1 MVDLMGMA
9 GATERMERVTQLQAD
24 ASATTLELQAGLA
37 DVRFL
42 RSFFDSAEANFARRI
57 AAGSSFPEKDVA
69 EAAGGTLNDAGRILE
84 RTRTLDAAP
93 EMAAALDAGRISGSH
108 VDVLSRAAK
117 HLDDKL
123 SVVLFDKVAD
133 LVDVAAVAT
142 VPDFAKRLRHE
153 VSRILADDGVA
164 RLERQRR
171 STALSTWV
179 DDEGMWRVSGKFDP
193 VTGIRLAATLES
205 TVETLFAEAESPT
218 CPTDPIE
225 KQKYL
230 RALALS
236 RLIERAGAIGL
247 GNAADG
253 APPRAPGLGHGAASR
268 PKSGRPE
275 FVAVIDVSLNQAAGG
290 HRPINH
296 RRNDDPAHAA
306 EPGTTGSNT
315 NGSNT
320 NGSNTNGARTDAD
333 STPTSPTCVTW
344 PIPVEVPNDVLAEL
358 LGNDLKSEVSAVV
371 VADGL
376 VLHAPGRLDLG
387 RATRLAS
394 RAQRRALRGLYSS
407 CAIPGCRSSYDR
419 CQLHHITWWRHGG
432 RTDLGN
438 LLPVCS
444 HHHHKIHDEGWAIE
458 LGLRRALTLRLPDG
472 QVMTTGPPT
481 RTAA

>member
-1 MVDLMGMA
+1 MVELMGTA
-9 GATERMERVTQLQAD
+9 GAIEQLERVTHLQSNAN
-24 ASATTLELQAGLA
+24 ATMVELQAGLA
-37 DVRFL
+37 DVRVL

-69 EAAGGTLNDAGRILE
+69 EAAGGTLNDASRILE

-123 SVVLFDKVAD
+123 SVVLFDKVAN

-142 VPDFAKRLRHE
+142 VPDFAKRLRDE

-205 TVETLFAEAESPT
+205 AVETLFAEAESPT

-236 RLIERAGAIGL
+236 RLIERAGAVGL
-247 GNAADG
+247 ANAADG
-253 APPRAPGLGHGAASR
+253 APPRTPGIGHGAASR
-268 PKSGRPE
+268 SKSGRPE

-290 HRPINH
+290 RRPINH
-296 RRNDDPAHAA
+296 RSHDDPAHAA

-315 NGSNT
+315 NGA
-320 NGSNTNGARTDAD
+320 NTNGARTDAD
-333 STPTSPTCVTW
+333 STPTSPACVTW

-371 VADGL
+371 IADGL
-376 VLHAPGRLDLG
+376 VLHAPGGLDLG
-387 RATRLAS
+387 RATRLAN

-444 HHHHKIHDEGWAIE
+444 HHHHKIHDDGWAIE
-458 LGLRRALTLRLPDG
+458 LGLQRALTLRLPDG

>member
-1 MVDLMGMA
+1 MVDLMGTA
-9 GATERMERVTQLQAD
+9 GATKRVERVTHLQSNAD
-24 ASATTLELQAGLA
+24 ATMLELQAGLA
-37 DVRFL
+37 DVRVL

-93 EMAAALDAGRISGSH
+93 EIAAALDAGRISGRH

-117 HLDDKL
+117 HLDDTL

-133 LVDVAAVAT
+133 FVDVAAVAT

-205 TVETLFAEAESPT
+205 TVETLFSEAESRT

-236 RLIERAGAIGL
+236 RLIERAGAVGL
-247 GNAADG
+247 GNSADN
-253 APPRAPGLGHGAASR
+253 APPRTPGLRHGAALR

-290 HRPINH
+290 YRPVNP
-296 RRNDDPAHAA
+296 RRNDNPAQAA
-306 EPGTTGSNT
+306 KPG
-315 NGSNT
+315 T

-333 STPTSPTCVTW
+333 STPTSPACVTW
-344 PIPVEVPNDVLAEL
+344 PIPVEIPNDVLAEL

-371 VADGL
+371 IADGL

-387 RATRLAS
+387 RATRLAN

-444 HHHHKIHDEGWAIE
+444 HHHHKIHDDGWAIE
-458 LGLRRALTLRLPDG
+458 LGLQRALTLRLPDG

>member
-1 MVDLMGMA
+1 MVELMGMA
-9 GATERMERVTQLQAD
+9 GAIEQLERVTHLQSNAN
-24 ASATTLELQAGLA
+24 ATMVELQAGLA
-37 DVRFL
+37 DVRVL

-69 EAAGGTLNDAGRILE
+69 EAAGGTLNDASRILE

-133 LVDVAAVAT
+133 LVNVAAAAT
-142 VPDFAKRLRHE
+142 VPDFAKRLRDE

-193 VTGIRLAATLES
+193 VTGIRLAATLGS

-236 RLIERAGAIGL
+236 RLIERAGAVGL

-253 APPRAPGLGHGAASR
+253 APPRTPGLPHGAASR

-275 FVAVIDVSLNQAAGG
+275 FVAVIDVSLNQAAGTY
-290 HRPINH
+290 RPINPH
-296 RRNDDPAHAA
+296 RNDSLAHTA
-306 EPGTTGSNT
+306 EPNT
-315 NGSNT
+315 NGSST
-320 NGSNTNGARTDAD
+320 NGSSTDAD
-333 STPTSPTCVTW
+333 STPTSPPCVTW
-344 PIPVEVPNDVLAEL
+344 PIPVEVPNHVLAEL
-358 LGNDLKSEVSAVV
+358 LGDDLKSEVSAVV
-371 VADGL
+371 IADGL

-387 RATRLAS
+387 RATRLAN

-444 HHHHKIHDEGWAIE
+444 HHHHKIHDDGWAIE
-458 LGLRRALTLRLPDG
+458 LGLQRALTLRLPDG

-481 RTAA
+481 RIAA

>member
-1 MVDLMGMA
+1 MVELMGMA
-9 GATERMERVTQLQAD
+9 GAIERMERVTQLQAD
-24 ASATTLELQAGLA
+24 ASATMLELQAGLA
-37 DVRFL
+37 DVRVL

-108 VDVLSRAAK
+108 VDALSRAAK

-133 LVDVAAVAT
+133 LVGIAAVAT

-179 DDEGMWRVSGKFDP
+179 DDEGMWRINGTFDP
-193 VTGIRLAATLES
+193 VTGVRLAAALES

-236 RLIERAGAIGL
+236 RLIECAGAVGL
-247 GNAADG
+247 GNSADG
-253 APPRAPGLGHGAASR
+253 APPRTLGLRHGAASR
-268 PKSGRPE
+268 PRSGRPE
-275 FVAVIDVSLNQAAGG
+275 FVAVIDVSLDQAARRY
-290 HRPINH
+290 RPINP
-296 RRNDDPAHAA
+296 RRNDNSAHAA
-306 EPGTTGSNT
+306 EPSTAEPNTAGS
-315 NGSNT
+315 S
-320 NGSNTNGARTDAD
+320 TNGASTNGASTNGASTNGASNDGASNDAD
-333 STPTSPTCVTW
+333 PIPTSPPCVTW

-358 LGNDLKSEVSAVV
+358 LGDDLKSEVSAVV
-371 VADGL
+371 IADGL

-387 RATRLAS
+387 RATRLAN

-407 CAIPGCRSSYDR
+407 CAIPGCRSS
-419 CQLHHITWWRHGG
+419 
-432 RTDLGN
+432 N
-438 LLPVCS
+438 
-444 HHHHKIHDEGWAIE
+444 
-458 LGLRRALTLRLPDG
+458 
-472 QVMTTGPPT
+472 
-481 RTAA
+481 

>member
-1 MVDLMGMA
+1 MVELMGMA
-9 GATERMERVTQLQAD
+9 GAIEQVERVTHLQSNAN
-24 ASATTLELQAGLA
+24 ATKLELQAGLA
-37 DVRFL
+37 DVRVL

-108 VDVLSRAAK
+108 VDVLSRAAR

-123 SVVLFDKVAD
+123 SGVLFDKVAD

-179 DDEGMWRVSGKFDP
+179 DDEGMWRMSGKFDP

-205 TVETLFAEAESPT
+205 TVETLFAEAESPM

-236 RLIERAGAIGL
+236 RLIERAGAVGL
-247 GNAADG
+247 GNSAES
-253 APPRAPGLGHGAASR
+253 APPRTLGLRHGAASR

-275 FVAVIDVSLNQAAGG
+275 FVAVIDVSLDQAARGYC
-290 HRPINH
+290 PIIP
-296 RRNDDPAHAA
+296 RRNDNLADAA
-306 EPGTTGSNT
+306 EPNT
-315 NGSNT
+315 NGSRADGSRAD
-320 NGSNTNGARTDAD
+320 GSNADAD
-333 STPTSPTCVTW
+333 PTPTSPLCVTW

-358 LGNDLKSEVSAVV
+358 LGDDLKSEVSAVV
-371 VADGL
+371 IADGL

-387 RATRLAS
+387 RATRLAN

-432 RTDLGN
+432 RTDLAN

-444 HHHHKIHDEGWAIE
+444 HHHHKIHDDDWAIE
-458 LGLRRALTLRLPDG
+458 LGLQRALTLRLPDG